1 MAYNRNQYKPKE
13 LPSITNYYAKDF
25 TPIISSVFTLAIFL
39 MDNLFIQGFKQNK
52 NTLSKKVCLLN
63 PFPCIK
69 H

>member
-1 MAYNRNQYKPKE
+1 MAYNRNQHKPKE

-39 MDNLFIQGFKQNK
+39 MDNLFSQGFKQNK
-52 NTLSKKVCLLN
+52 NIPSKKVCLLN
-63 PFPCIK
+63 PFSFIK